1 MKYQKL
7 GTRLLGYLAPNTTV
21 NIILI
26 DIKTDSIIA
35 TTSNACIESQS
46 LPGLYIFNT
55 SEILLDQLDDMY
67 KLTDESLEI
76 AYIMSN
82 DLHETYGGKIVI
94 DNDLKILLQIDQ
106 NISKIPDNVW
116 NLLSED
122 DKTTYKN
129 ILKRIYQNTDLIP
142 AIL

>member
-1 MKYQKL
+1 
-7 GTRLLGYLAPNTTV
+7 
-21 NIILI
+21 
-26 DIKTDSIIA
+26 
-35 TTSNACIESQS
+35 
-46 LPGLYIFNT
+46 
-55 SEILLDQLDDMY
+55 MY
-67 KLTDESLEI
+67 RLTDESLEI

-94 DNDLKILLQIDQ
+94 DNDLKLLIQIDR
-106 NISKIPDNVW
+106 NISNIPDNVW